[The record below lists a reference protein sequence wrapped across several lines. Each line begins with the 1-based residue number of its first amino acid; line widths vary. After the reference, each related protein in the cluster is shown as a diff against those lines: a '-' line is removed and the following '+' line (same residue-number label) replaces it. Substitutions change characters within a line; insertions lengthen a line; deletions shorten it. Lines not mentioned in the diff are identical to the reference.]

1 MDTYGNGSKAVL
13 RATAAVD
20 APSLG
25 HVLSRVRE
33 ASNLLFSATQRATNI
48 ANSLN
53 GTAEPRVP
61 SGNPLDAGMERSV
74 VRQFDD
80 AVDALHNDL
89 QVLHG
94 ALDRID
100 IGIGVMP

>member
-1 MDTYGNGSKAVL
+1 MDTYENGAKAVS
-13 RATAAVD
+13 RPTTAAD
-20 APSLG
+20 GASLG
-25 HVLSRVRE
+25 RVLSRIRE
-33 ASNLLFSATQRATNI
+33 ASNLVFSATQRATNI

-53 GTAEPRVP
+53 GTAEPRGP

-100 IGIGVMP
+100 SGIGVMP